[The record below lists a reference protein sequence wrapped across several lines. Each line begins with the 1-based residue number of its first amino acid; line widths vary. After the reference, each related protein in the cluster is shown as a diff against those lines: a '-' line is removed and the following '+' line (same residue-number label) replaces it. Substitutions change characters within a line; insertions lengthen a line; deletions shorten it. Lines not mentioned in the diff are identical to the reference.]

1 MKNLKLFLLGL
12 MLCAALPSQAWDRT
26 RHDAIAYIAEC
37 NLTPRAKRNIARYL
51 DHSIVYYASWMDKY
65 RDTPEFR
72 NVEHVSYVD
81 ADMQLVDTLRKGKTN
96 CVVELM
102 HAIDRLKDYRNM
114 SDSLVRLNLMYVIHI
129 VGDMHCPSHVKYPGC
144 KSGRA
149 DLNGKK
155 MSYHAMWDWGVL
167 DGAHGWSYSE
177 YRLLLDTFSSLTESR
192 VLILL
197 LLNLLF
203 LIIGMLMEANAA
215 IIMMTPI
222 LMPLLTLYGINPL
235 MFGIV
240 MSFNLCIGL
249 VGVGLCLLLSNQIG
263 ETSLTKSLKALM
275 PMLLISICV
284 LLLITYVDP
293 LTTWLPSL
301 LKK

>member
-1 MKNLKLFLLGL
+1 MKRFWLFV
-12 MLCAALPSQAWDRT
+12 LCAGSLQTALGWGQKG
-26 RHDAIAYIAEC
+26 HDVTAYIAEC

-155 MSYHAMWDWGVL
+155 MSYHAMWDWGEVYKKKL
-167 DGAHGWSYSE
+167 AQEEDAA
-177 YRLLLDTFSSLTESR
+177 
-192 VLILL
+192 
-197 LLNLLF
+197 
-203 LIIGMLMEANAA
+203 ANA
-215 IIMMTPI
+215 
-222 LMPLLTLYGINPL
+222 
-235 MFGIV
+235 
-240 MSFNLCIGL
+240 
-249 VGVGLCLLLSNQIG
+249 
-263 ETSLTKSLKALM
+263 
-275 PMLLISICV
+275 
-284 LLLITYVDP
+284 
-293 LTTWLPSL
+293 
-301 LKK
+301 

>member
-129 VGDMHCPSHVKYPGC
+129 VGDMHCPSHVKY
-144 KSGRA
+144 
-149 DLNGKK
+149 L
-155 MSYHAMWDWGVL
+155 
-167 DGAHGWSYSE
+167 
-177 YRLLLDTFSSLTESR
+177 SL
-192 VLILL
+192 IH
-197 LLNLLF
+197 
-203 LIIGMLMEANAA
+203 I
-215 IIMMTPI
+215 
-222 LMPLLTLYGINPL
+222 
-235 MFGIV
+235 
-240 MSFNLCIGL
+240 
-249 VGVGLCLLLSNQIG
+249 
-263 ETSLTKSLKALM
+263 
-275 PMLLISICV
+275 
-284 LLLITYVDP
+284 
-293 LTTWLPSL
+293 
-301 LKK
+301 

>member
-81 ADMQLVDTLRKGKTN
+81 AGMQLVDTLRKGKTN

-102 HAIDRLKDYRNM
+102 RAVDRLKDYRNM

-129 VGDMHCPSHVKYPGC
+129 VGDMHCPSHVKYAGC

-149 DLNGKK
+149 DLNGRK

-177 YRLLLDTFSSLTESR
+177 YQQLLDTFSKREKAAMAKGTPREWLHETAVACRVIYDWQRADETYGQAVRAGHLPAARKPVDQGLVPPGCGAQRIVRLVGGPPGTKNSRESR
-192 VLILL
+192 DCLL
-197 LLNLLF
+197 PSEVALLK
-203 LIIGMLMEANAA
+203 
-215 IIMMTPI
+215 
-222 LMPLLTLYGINPL
+222 LLT
-235 MFGIV
+235 
-240 MSFNLCIGL
+240 
-249 VGVGLCLLLSNQIG
+249 Q
-263 ETSLTKSLKALM
+263 T
-275 PMLLISICV
+275 
-284 LLLITYVDP
+284 
-293 LTTWLPSL
+293 
-301 LKK
+301 

>member
-81 ADMQLVDTLRKGKTN
+81 AGMQLVDTLRKGKTN

-102 HAIDRLKDYRNM
+102 RAVDRLKDYRNM

-129 VGDMHCPSHVKYPGC
+129 VGDMHLSLACQIRRLQERPRGPQRQEDVLPCDVGLGC
-144 KSGRA
+144 AGR
-149 DLNGKK
+149 GP
-155 MSYHAMWDWGVL
+155 
-167 DGAHGWSYSE
+167 
-177 YRLLLDTFSSLTESR
+177 RLELQRVSTVAGHLLQARESR
-192 VLILL
+192 HGQGVRP
-197 LLNLLF
+197 
-203 LIIGMLMEANAA
+203 ANGC
-215 IIMMTPI
+215 MKP
-222 LMPLLTLYGINPL
+222 
-235 MFGIV
+235 
-240 MSFNLCIGL
+240 
-249 VGVGLCLLLSNQIG
+249 
-263 ETSLTKSLKALM
+263 
-275 PMLLISICV
+275 
-284 LLLITYVDP
+284 
-293 LTTWLPSL
+293 PSRAG
-301 LKK
+301 

>member
-81 ADMQLVDTLRKGKTN
+81 AGMQLVDTLRKGKTN

-102 HAIDRLKDYRNM
+102 RAVDRLKDYRNM

-129 VGDMHCPSHVKYPGC
+129 VGDMHCPSHVKYAGC

-149 DLNGKK
+149 DLQDV
-155 MSYHAMWDWGVL
+155 SGVTVPLCRVGEVGLLQMGSLFLQSQQLLLHTAYGGCGALGL
-167 DGAHGWSYSE
+167 DGQGLPDLTG
-177 YRLLLDTFSSLTESR
+177 LLPAGGKIVQRTLAAQQLQPHAVPEFLT
-192 VLILL
+192 
-197 LLNLLF
+197 
-203 LIIGMLMEANAA
+203 A
-215 IIMMTPI
+215 
-222 LMPLLTLYGINPL
+222 
-235 MFGIV
+235 
-240 MSFNLCIGL
+240 
-249 VGVGLCLLLSNQIG
+249 Q
-263 ETSLTKSLKALM
+263 
-275 PMLLISICV
+275 
-284 LLLITYVDP
+284 
-293 LTTWLPSL
+293 
-301 LKK
+301 

>member
-37 NLTPRAKRNIARYL
+37 NLTPKARKNIEKYL
-51 DHSIVYYASWMDKY
+51 DGRSIVYYASWMDVYRHTPAYKY
-65 RDTPEFR
+65 RDPPEFR

-81 ADMQLVDTLRKGKTN
+81 AYMQLVDTLRKGKTN

-155 MSYHAMWDWGVL
+155 MSYHAMWDWGEAYKKKL
-167 DGAHGWSYSE
+167 AQEEDAA
-177 YRLLLDTFSSLTESR
+177 
-192 VLILL
+192 
-197 LLNLLF
+197 
-203 LIIGMLMEANAA
+203 ANA
-215 IIMMTPI
+215 
-222 LMPLLTLYGINPL
+222 
-235 MFGIV
+235 
-240 MSFNLCIGL
+240 
-249 VGVGLCLLLSNQIG
+249 
-263 ETSLTKSLKALM
+263 
-275 PMLLISICV
+275 
-284 LLLITYVDP
+284 
-293 LTTWLPSL
+293 
-301 LKK
+301 

>member
-81 ADMQLVDTLRKGKTN
+81 AGMQLVDTLRKGKTN

-102 HAIDRLKDYRNM
+102 RAVDRLKDYRNM

-129 VGDMHCPSHVKYPGC
+129 VGDMHCPSHVKYAGC

-149 DLNGKK
+149 DLNGRK

-177 YRLLLDTFSSLTESR
+177 YQQLLDTFSKREKAAMAKGTPREWLHETAVACR
-192 VLILL
+192 VI
-197 LLNLLF
+197 
-203 LIIGMLMEANAA
+203 
-215 IIMMTPI
+215 
-222 LMPLLTLYGINPL
+222 Y
-235 MFGIV
+235 
-240 MSFNLCIGL
+240 
-249 VGVGLCLLLSNQIG
+249 
-263 ETSLTKSLKALM
+263 
-275 PMLLISICV
+275 
-284 LLLITYVDP
+284 D
-293 LTTWLPSL
+293 W
-301 LKK
+301 